1 MLRTCFVGKN
11 NHSTKERTVT
21 FSLNE
26 VILFHKL
33 ELGNFQA
40 AFPSVLGISWEEI
53 HPPGRVNT
61 MLENMEN
68 KFLLLECLYDL
79 SKDRY

>member
-1 MLRTCFVGKN
+1 MIRVQRRGTIT
-11 NHSTKERTVT
+11 S
-21 FSLNE
+21 SLNE

-40 AFPSVLGISWEEI
+40 VSPSVLGRSWEEI
-53 HPPGRVNT
+53 PPPGRVDT

-68 KFLLLECLYDL
+68 KFLLLECFYDL